1 MGVDRVLNNDRRRKG
16 HRIHK
21 LDPGSLYTE

>member
-16 HRIHK
+16 RRIHK
-21 LDPGSLYTE
+21 LDQGSLHTE